1 MKKNIKIY
9 FLFFFCVLLIVLV
22 WLYTLK
28 LNLTKPEKNNNEGLS
43 KIFNSLKNIDDS
55 FKNIPPLP
63 KNTTSSQDIILAE
76 VSDKLLELTT
86 TSTPTSTADWQIY
99 KNENYKFEIKIPT
112 NYIAEETGIKEISFS
127 TKELI
132 DAELQNIKDCNDD
145 KEETV
150 CAPEMIG
157 NRLEFTAYFQFSE
170 EEKIN
175 KKVETLNGV
184 SWHIFEVPGLYSIT
198 YYETQK
204 DSQQYHF
211 SSMTS
216 QQEEIRKILS
226 TFKFIE

>member
-1 MKKNIKIY
+1 MKRNIKLY
-9 FLFFFCVLLIVLV
+9 FLFFFCVLLILLV

-43 KIFNSLKNIDDS
+43 KIFNSLKNVGDS
-55 FKNIPPLP
+55 FKNLPPLP
-63 KNTTSSQDIILAE
+63 QNTTTPQDIILAE
-76 VSDKLLELTT
+76 VSDKLLELT
-86 TSTPTSTADWQIY
+86 STPTSTADWQTY
-99 KNENYKFEIKIPT
+99 RNEDYKFEIKIPT
-112 NYIAEETGIKEISFS
+112 NYITEETGIKEISFS
-127 TKELI
+127 NKELV
-132 DAELQNIKDCNDD
+132 DAELQNIKNCNDD

-150 CAPEMIG
+150 CAPEMIDS
-157 NRLEFTAYFQFSE
+157 RLEFTAYFQFSE
-170 EEKIN
+170 KEKIN

-204 DSQQYHF
+204 DNQQYHF

-226 TFKFIE
+226 TFKFLK